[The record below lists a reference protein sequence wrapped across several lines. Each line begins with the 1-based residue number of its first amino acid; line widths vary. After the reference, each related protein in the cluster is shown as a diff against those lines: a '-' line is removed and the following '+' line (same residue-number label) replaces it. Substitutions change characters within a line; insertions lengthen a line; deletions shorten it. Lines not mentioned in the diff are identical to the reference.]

1 MSAAA
6 GGTSADGSGNTSG
19 RGISG
24 SSTGNGANNNDP
36 EIDHVIERCLDE
48 EIQKANLDTYKYRY
62 LNMVL
67 AKVQVTCPEK
77 VPFIQHQVTSCSKFG
92 QIL

>member
-1 MSAAA
+1 MMSAAA

-62 LNMVL
+62 IRITFLN
-67 AKVQVTCPEK
+67 
-77 VPFIQHQVTSCSKFG
+77 
-92 QIL
+92 ILFWLKYRLLILRKSLSFNTK

>member
-1 MSAAA
+1 MMSAAA

-24 SSTGNGANNNDP
+24 ASAGNGANNNDP

-77 VPFIQHQVTSCSKFG
+77 VPFIQH
-92 QIL
+92 